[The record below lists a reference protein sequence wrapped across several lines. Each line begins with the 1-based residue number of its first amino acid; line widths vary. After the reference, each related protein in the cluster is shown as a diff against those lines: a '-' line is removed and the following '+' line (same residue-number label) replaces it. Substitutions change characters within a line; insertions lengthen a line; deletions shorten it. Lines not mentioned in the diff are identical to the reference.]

1 MVVSMPFTDRQDAG
15 RQLANRLAME
25 NHKDAVV
32 IALPRGGLP
41 VAAEIAKSLGLPLD
55 IALVRKVGVPGQP
68 ELALGAVSLD
78 GTMETTVNDDIVR
91 VLRLSDA
98 EVHALA
104 QRELPELERRQRLYR
119 GAAPAIPVSGKT
131 IVLVDDG
138 VATGATMRSAIRLL
152 RKRGA
157 ARIVLALPVAPA
169 DALAELGGEADE
181 TICLA
186 TPDPFGAVGAHYAD
200 FRQVSDA
207 EVARILDD
215 ARNAAADAFPG
226 TA

>member
-1 MVVSMPFTDRQDAG
+1 
-15 RQLANRLAME
+15 
-25 NHKDAVV
+25 
-32 IALPRGGLP
+32 
-41 VAAEIAKSLGLPLD
+41 
-55 IALVRKVGVPGQP
+55 
-68 ELALGAVSLD
+68 
-78 GTMETTVNDDIVR
+78 
-91 VLRLSDA
+91 
-98 EVHALA
+98 
-104 QRELPELERRQRLYR
+104 
-119 GAAPAIPVSGKT
+119 
-131 IVLVDDG
+131 
-138 VATGATMRSAIRLL
+138 MRSAIRLL